1 MILRCFSPYYTLGC
15 RDLWRLPESDLMF
28 RILICLLASITF
40 LSSCMPKGEQASPP
54 TTPVETLASDLKTLG
69 VEQQFIALLA
79 EEGAQA
85 GVRNFS
91 PLPKIYNAGRTAGKA
106 RLYGL
111 TKRNRVVYVDTETKA
126 GLSPFIIL
134 HEISHA
140 AHYGGACNG
149 HNSTW
154 ANDFAARAARFQAQ
168 FPSARWLGQ
177 RPVQMA
183 RDLARQY
190 GVGTKCP

>member
-1 MILRCFSPYYTLGC
+1 MLRVFVY
-15 RDLWRLPESDLMF
+15 LM
-28 RILICLLASITF
+28 LSMTF
-40 LSSCMPKGEQASPP
+40 LAGCAPTGDQTSPP
-54 TTPVETLASDLKTLG
+54 MTTPQTLANDLQTLG
-69 VEQQFIALLA
+69 VDPQFIAFLA
-79 EEGAQA
+79 QEGQHA
-85 GVRNFS
+85 GVRHFS
-91 PLPKIYNAGRTAGKA
+91 ALPKIYNAGRTAGNA

-111 TKRNRVVYVDTETKA
+111 TKRNRVVYVDSESEA

-140 AHYGGACNG
+140 AHFGGACNG

-168 FPSARWLGQ
+168 FPNARWLGQ
-177 RPVQMA
+177 RPEQMA

-190 GVGTKCP
+190 GIGRKCP